1 MKFVVSEMAYFLRGR
16 ARQNLKVLLSYFA
29 FLTALIVS
37 YSLLF
42 QYLQRR
48 LEGEEH
54 SFITG
59 FYWVITAM
67 TTLGYG
73 DITFESD
80 PGRLFS
86 AIVTISGVIFLLIFL
101 PFGMISLFLA
111 PWIENRMRYRPA
123 HGVPPEMEGH
133 VVIFG
138 LDPVTRALTR
148 KLKSQDIPFFFV
160 TENYEE
166 ALRLDEQEGTKVV
179 YGSPA
184 DPQVL
189 KKLRIESARYLIANM
204 GDTDNTN
211 IILTARS
218 LCKTPIAAIVEEPEH
233 IEFLR
238 LAGAD
243 QVIPLKRILGRDLA
257 TRATTQGAL
266 AHVLDSFGKLLVAEL
281 PVHGT
286 PFAGLTLAQASV
298 RERTGLAVVGIWE
311 RGDFSIPVPE
321 TPLGENTVIVVV
333 GTQEHLEALEK
344 VTGEKSEEDLV
355 LIIGHGR
362 IGCAA
367 AAFLERRPVPFILVD
382 QAPNPHCSEHIAVIG
397 DATSRSILQQAA
409 IEEAKGLIVTT
420 NDDGANIFFTLAC
433 RRLNPHVRIV
443 SRANREE
450 NVEQLYTAGA
460 DFVVS
465 NASVGANILMNI
477 LEQKASIFL
486 SEGMNVFRSP
496 VPASMNGKTLRNS
509 GIRDRTGCTVIALE
523 ESGKET
529 TILPSPDEKLTAG
542 TNLILIGSAEQEAA
556 CRRNLS

>member
-1 MKFVVSEMAYFLRGR
+1 MAYFLRGR
-16 ARQNLKVLLSYFA
+16 ARQNLKVLLTYCG
-29 FLTALIVS
+29 FLAALVVA
-37 YSLLF
+37 YSLMF
-42 QYLQRR
+42 QFLQRH

-73 DITFESD
+73 DITFASD

-111 PWIENRMRYRPA
+111 PWIEHRMRFRPA
-123 HGVPPEMEGH
+123 LGVPPEVSDH
-133 VVIFG
+133 IVIFG
-138 LDPVTRALTR
+138 FDPVTQALAR
-148 KLKSQDIPFFFV
+148 KLDSLHSPFYFV
-160 TENYEE
+160 TENFDE
-166 ALRLDEQEGTKVV
+166 AQRLQEVEGLSVV
-179 YGSPA
+179 YGNPA
-184 DPQVL
+184 DPEVL
-189 KKLRIESARYLIANM
+189 TRLRVASARYLIANM
-204 GDTDNTN
+204 GDSANTN
-211 IILTARS
+211 IILTVRS
-218 LCKTPIAAIVEEPEH
+218 LCKTPVTAIVEEPEH
-233 IEFLR
+233 MEFLR

-243 QVIPLKRILGRDLA
+243 QLIPLKRILGRDLA
-257 TRATTQGAL
+257 TRATTRGAL

-281 PVHGT
+281 PVYGT
-286 PFAGLTLAQASV
+286 PFAGMTLAEARV

-311 RGDFSIPVPE
+311 RGDFSIPVP
-321 TPLGENTVIVVV
+321 TTVLGDDTVIVVV
-333 GTQEHLEALEK
+333 GTQEHLEELER
-344 VTGEKSEEDLV
+344 VTGEKAEEDLV

-367 AAFLERRPVPFILVD
+367 ATFLERRPVPFILVD
-382 QAPNPHCSEHIAVIG
+382 QMPNPHCSEHIAVIG

-443 SRANREE
+443 ARANREE
-450 NVEQLYTAGA
+450 NVDQLYSAGA

-477 LEQKASIFL
+477 LEHKASIFL
-486 SEGMNVFRSP
+486 SEGMNVFRFPLPPSL
-496 VPASMNGKTLRNS
+496 NGKTLRTS
-509 GIRDRTGCTVIALE
+509 GIRDRTGCTVIAVE
-523 ESGKET
+523 QQGQEAT
-529 TILPSPDEKLTAG
+529 VLPSPDEKLAAG
-542 TNLILIGSAEQEAA
+542 SNLILIGSAEQEAA
-556 CRRNLS
+556 CRKKLT